1 MHSSRLA
8 FLLTLLTNYL
18 TLNSHQFYI
27 CSIDGASLLLINFG
41 VKLRQI
47 QKDGFVIQIRKTKKA
62 TIYDL
67 AELTGA
73 SASTVSSVLNGS
85 WKKRRISVKLAEKIT
100 NVAVE
105 QGFAL
110 NKQASVLRSEKS
122 KIIGMIVPKYDNR
135 YFGSIVE
142 HFEKMARERG
152 LFPIITCT
160 RRNPALEVEAAS
172 TMLSYQIDWM
182 ISTGAT
188 DPDKITAMCSLA
200 GVPSLNLDLPGT
212 LAPSII
218 SDNYSGAKELTHRI
232 LNNCQKRLG
241 ESKPLIFIG
250 GRDSDHNTKERLR
263 GFADAHKERGIDLNE
278 SNILACGYAPEKSE
292 NALIKYREKGY
303 DNIAGLFVNSTISLE
318 GVMRWMSASD
328 YVGEKQLSMGC
339 FDWDPFVALL
349 GNDIEMVKQNV
360 PAMLDAVFKIIDS
373 GETDKHLIEIPP
385 LFSNKSPDNE

>member
-1 MHSSRLA
+1 M
-8 FLLTLLTNYL
+8 
-18 TLNSHQFYI
+18 
-27 CSIDGASLLLINFG
+27 
-41 VKLRQI
+41 
-47 QKDGFVIQIRKTKKA
+47 IQIRKTKKA